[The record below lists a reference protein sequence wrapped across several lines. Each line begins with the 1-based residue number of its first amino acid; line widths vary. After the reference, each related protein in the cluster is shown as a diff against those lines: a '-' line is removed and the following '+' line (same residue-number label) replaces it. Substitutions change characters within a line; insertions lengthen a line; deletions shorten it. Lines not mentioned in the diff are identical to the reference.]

1 MQQTQL
7 TIRIDQKLK
16 NKTMAQAKKMGL
28 NLSAL
33 TKMFYSSFIT
43 NNNVIKINEEAIFD
57 EALKSD
63 EVRKTLEMLADA
75 VIKKYPADKKIKS
88 AVKF

>member
-16 NKTMAQAKKMGL
+16 KQAMIKAKKLGL

-33 TKMFYSSFIT
+33 TKMFYSSFLT
-43 NNNVIKINEEAIFD
+43 SNNVIKIDEEAIFD

-63 EVRKTLEMLADA
+63 RV
-75 VIKKYPADKKIKS
+75 KKNFIEISKALKAIDTCQK
-88 AVKF
+88 